1 MTARLMRA
9 HDIQNL
15 EVIDYAHGEFTRR
28 AGPGGRP
35 AVLDEEARRMLNN
48 ELRAELADPPIDVDR
63 LDVAAFAALL
73 ESSLLLTPVS

>member
-1 MTARLMRA
+1 
-9 HDIQNL
+9 
-15 EVIDYAHGEFTRR
+15 
-28 AGPGGRP
+28 
-35 AVLDEEARRMLNN
+35 MLNN